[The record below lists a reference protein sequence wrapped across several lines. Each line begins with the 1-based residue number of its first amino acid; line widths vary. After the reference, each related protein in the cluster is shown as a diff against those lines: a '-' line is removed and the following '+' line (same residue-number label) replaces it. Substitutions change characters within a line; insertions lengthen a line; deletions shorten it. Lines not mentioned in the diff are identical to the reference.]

1 MRTKQH
7 KEYSSL
13 FSIENLITQIN
24 TDQGLINAVD
34 NVSLNIGEKEI
45 FGLVGESG
53 CGKTITAKSILQIL
67 PKNAKIISGE
77 IKLENINLLKSNK
90 IKEIRGKVIS
100 MIFQE
105 PMTSLNPVFT
115 IGVQIE
121 EILKAHFKNMPGS
134 ERKKKVLNILKQ
146 VGIPSPEI
154 RLKNYP
160 FELSGGMRQRAM
172 IAMALVC
179 GNPKLLI
186 ADEPTTA
193 LDVTVQAQ
201 ILELVIELMRKR
213 EMGLIWITHD
223 LGVVAELADWVA
235 VMYAGHIVEYATVE
249 QIFAAPRHPYTIGLL
264 ESMPSLEG
272 RRSERLSVIPGQPPN
287 LIFPSDGCPFADRC
301 SYAFDKCSTTLPSL
315 MEIGEDRQV
324 ACWWDVE
331 LDMERSVEDR

>member
-1 MRTKQH
+1 MKKKQH
-7 KEYSSL
+7 IEYSSL
-13 FSIENLITQIN
+13 FSIENLVTQIN

-34 NVSLNIGEKEI
+34 NVNLNIGEKEI

-67 PKNAKIISGE
+67 PKNAKIMSGE

-90 IKEIRGKVIS
+90 IKEIRGKLIS

-121 EILKAHFKNMPGS
+121 EILKAHFKHMPGS
-134 ERKKKVLNILKQ
+134 ERKKKILNILKQ

-193 LDVTVQAQ
+193 LDVTIQAQ
-201 ILELVIELMRKR
+201 ILDLIKNLVDTTGMSVL
-213 EMGLIWITHD
+213 LITHD
-223 LGVVAELADWVA
+223 LRVIAETATRMA
-235 VMYAGHIVEYATVE
+235 VMYAGSIVESGLVKD
-249 QIFAAPRHPYTIGLL
+249 IFNKPLHPYTAGLIK
-264 ESMPSLEG
+264 SLAFRGKSGEKNKLFTIQG
-272 RRSERLSVIPGQPPN
+272 NVPN
-287 LIFPSDGCPFADRC
+287 LIDLKPGCKFYDRC
-301 SYAFDKCSTTLPSL
+301 NFSKSDICLGKEPELIKMNTDHEVRCARTL
-315 MEIGEDRQV
+315 EINYD
-324 ACWWDVE
+324 
-331 LDMERSVEDR
+331 